1 MPGSIQLEEP
11 IERVFYNSRHR
22 SGPGQAG
29 GALGRMKTVQVVTV
43 DQLLSHVDRLWL
55 VVSTV
60 LFFHIFFSFGARL
73 PRFGYI
79 WEEPA
84 PIDSFLSIFR
94 ITAAGA
100 WRSWGWAWVRKV

>member
-55 VVSTV
+55 VVSTF
-60 LFFHIFFSFGARL
+60 LFFHIFFRERNAFLLRIG
-73 PRFGYI
+73 RFDRVG
-79 WEEPA
+79 WEFSHRK
-84 PIDSFLSIFR
+84 IDDSQGPSSR
-94 ITAAGA
+94 G
-100 WRSWGWAWVRKV
+100 S

>member
-55 VVSTV
+55 VVSTF

>member
-29 GALGRMKTVQVVTV
+29 GALGRRKTVQVVTV

-55 VVSTV
+55 VVSTF
-60 LFFHIFFSFGARL
+60 LFFQFFPYFSIFFFSFGARL
-73 PRFGYI
+73 PRFG
-79 WEEPA
+79 
-84 PIDSFLSIFR
+84 
-94 ITAAGA
+94 
-100 WRSWGWAWVRKV
+100 